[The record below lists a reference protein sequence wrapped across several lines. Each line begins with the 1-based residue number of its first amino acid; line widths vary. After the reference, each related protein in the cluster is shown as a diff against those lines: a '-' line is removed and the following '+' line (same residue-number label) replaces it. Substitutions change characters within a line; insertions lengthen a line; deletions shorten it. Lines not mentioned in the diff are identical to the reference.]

1 MTARMMQDAKI
12 GLYDIVTSTTLKSNK
27 SHLTKRDQLHHYLS
41 FEEVVPQ
48 VPVATSQEAR

>member
-1 MTARMMQDAKI
+1 MMQDAKI